1 MSNLTKLFWILALA
15 AFVIAIH
22 AGFMFG
28 KPIIDHKFFVSD
40 AEELMRYNFKQE
52 EDARERFLMLAKER
66 NIPLNEEGGLEV
78 WRNDGNSYTILVKY
92 SKTVDYYGLYKKKYD
107 YEMEFTK

>member
-28 KPIIDHKFFVSD
+28 KPIIDHKFFVSN
-40 AEELMRYNFKQE
+40 AEELMRYNFDDE
-52 EDARERFLMLAKER
+52 EDVQRRFMALAKEN
-66 NIPLNEEGGLEV
+66 NISLDEEEGIEI
-78 WRNDGNSYTILVKY
+78 WRDDGKSYTVIVTY
-92 SKTVDYYGLYKKKYD
+92 SKTVDYFGLYKKTFD